1 MDRVLCIALCLL
13 AIVIAVCILVRACEP
28 RVEVTVEP
36 TTLPT
41 VAETTE
47 ETTEVVIEHTET
59 EVPTAATTEPP
70 VVLYNVPLD
79 EELQLHIIGEAEK
92 AGIDP
97 AIVFA
102 IAKKE
107 STYNATAVGDG
118 GDSIGLLQVQPYW
131 HSGRM
136 ERLGC
141 TDLLDPYQNV
151 TVAVD
156 YLSEQLSRYGSMGAA
171 LTAYNQGHY
180 NGTVTQYAQT
190 VLAYAEQIN
199 NERGQ

>member
-1 MDRVLCIALCLL
+1 MDRVLCVILCIVVIVVSVCVISFCNDARAETIA
-13 AIVIAVCILVRACEP
+13 E
-28 RVEVTVEP
+28 
-36 TTLPT
+36 PT
-41 VAETTE
+41 VAETVQ
-47 ETTEVVIEHTET
+47 ETTEVVTEPTET
-59 EVPTAATTEPP
+59 EVPTTVATEPP
-70 VVLYNVPLD
+70 AVLYDVPLN
-79 EELQLHIIGEAEK
+79 EELQLHIISEADK
-92 AGIDP
+92 VGIDP
-97 AIVFA
+97 AIVLA

-107 STYNATAVGDG
+107 STYNASAIGDG

-199 NERGQ
+199 NERSQ